1 MRKENELEID
11 KSHMDELMELL
22 EGEVFYGSFLGCQAE
37 VWAIK
42 DEMPDFGAGLKKK
55 SGWRRFYHAPL
66 HPYGG
71 RKVPVF
77 SERRNDPPGR

>member
-42 DEMPDFGAGLKKK
+42 DEMPDFGAC
-55 SGWRRFYHAPL
+55 
-66 HPYGG
+66 
-71 RKVPVF
+71 
-77 SERRNDPPGR
+77 